1 MLIFL
6 HRMTSLKPST
16 LELNSHSEAIKFKL
30 TFLKFFDPR
39 GYKYSTS
46 SSLND

>member
-1 MLIFL
+1 
-6 HRMTSLKPST
+6 MTSLKPGI

-30 TFLKFFDPR
+30 TFLNKFFDPR

-46 SSLND
+46 SSLNE